1 IHGPNFN
8 MLGKREPGMYGS
20 FTLEE
25 LYTQLEQLGQELA
38 VKLEFFQSNHEGG
51 LIDKIESLPK
61 THTEGIL
68 INPGAYGHTSIALR
82 DALLAWGKPFVEVH
96 ITNIFRRESFR
107 HVSYLSDIAAGV
119 VIGFGMDSYRL
130 GLRGLVRIEKP

>member
-1 IHGPNFN
+1 
-8 MLGKREPGMYGS
+8 MLGKREPGLYGS

-25 LYTQLEQLGQELA
+25 LCTQLEDLGQELA
-38 VKLEFFQSNHEGG
+38 VKLEFFQSNHEGA
-51 LIDKIESLPK
+51 LIDKIESSSK
-61 THTEGIL
+61 TDGIL

-96 ITNIFRRESFR
+96 ITNVYRRESFR
-107 HVSYLSDIAAGV
+107 HVSYLSDIASGV